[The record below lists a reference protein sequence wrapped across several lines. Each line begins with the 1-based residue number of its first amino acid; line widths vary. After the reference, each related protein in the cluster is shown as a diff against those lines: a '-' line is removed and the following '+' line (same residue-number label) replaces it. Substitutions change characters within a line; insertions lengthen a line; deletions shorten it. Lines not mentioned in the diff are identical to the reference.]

1 MANLFDRLLKDVPI
15 INSTEYGGSET
26 LLKEDAPYGKSTIFI
41 NPEIYPEGS
50 PARDKIIRSEALH
63 LLKEKEPEMHKDL
76 IETALR
82 DRRYMDSARHSFD
95 VVRGL
100 MPDEE
105 GNYIPR
111 EKREKRRFDEWH
123 NISRF
128 DQVIGGYI
136 MAQDKD
142 IPTMKNWDRNK
153 MAMGPELRSKLEG
166 LAREFNREER
176 PRLDMKPKQQR

>member
-1 MANLFDRLLKDVPI
+1 MDNLFDRLLKDVPI

-26 LLKEDAPYGKSTIFI
+26 LMPEDAPDGIATIFI
-41 NPEIYPEGS
+41 NPEVYPEGS
-50 PARDKIIRSEALH
+50 VARDKIIRSEALH
-63 LLKEKEPEMHKDL
+63 SLKEKEPKMHKDL

-82 DRRYMDSARHSFD
+82 DRSYMDSANHSFD

-100 MPDEE
+100 IPDEE
-105 GNYIPR
+105 GNYVPYG
-111 EKREKRRFDEWH
+111 KREERWFDEWH

-128 DQVIGGYI
+128 DQVMGGYI
-136 MAQDKD
+136 LAGDPD
-142 IPTMKNWDRNK
+142 IPTMKNWDRKK

-176 PRLDMKPKQQR
+176 PHLGMKPKQQR